1 MTQRELEVE
10 GAGIPCLVPVS
21 ALPSPQ
27 QRELPAGLREQLEL
41 AFVRVP
47 GPPEDPVTGL
57 ERIREAYGRER
68 VGLLGTSIW
77 GLLASAYA
85 RRHPE
90 HVAFLVLVG
99 TPPHMAGLEDAQRRH
114 WEEFASEAKKALL
127 ERRLCELEE
136 QGGEEASVAAN
147 ARAWAPMG
155 WYDADFDP
163 APLLEGIEI
172 DHERTAAT
180 VRAFSS
186 VSLPAVLPQLGCP
199 VLRIHGAHDYIV
211 PPSLWDAH
219 AALAPHVT
227 ARIFER
233 SAHHPA
239 YEEPERFAKELLEWI
254 AAARDRG

>member
-1 MTQRELEVE
+1 MREVE
-10 GAGIPCLVPVS
+10 IEGTGVPCLVPVS

-27 QRELPAGLREQLEL
+27 QRELPAGLRDQLEL
-41 AFVRVP
+41 VFVQPP
-47 GPPEDPVTGL
+47 GPPEDPVAGL
-57 ERIREAYGRER
+57 ERIREQCGRDR
-68 VGLLGTSIW
+68 VGVLGSSIW
-77 GLLASAYA
+77 GLLAAAYA
-85 RRHPE
+85 RRFPE
-90 HVAFLVLVG
+90 HVSFVVLVG

-114 WEEFASEAKKALL
+114 WEDFASPEQKALL

-155 WYDADFDP
+155 WYDTDFDP
-163 APLLEGIEI
+163 GPLLEGIEI

-211 PPSLWDAH
+211 PPTLWDMH
-219 AALAPHVT
+219 RDLGPHVSV
-227 ARIFER
+227 RIFTS

-239 YEEPERFAKELLEWI
+239 HEEPERFQKELLEWI
-254 AAARDRG
+254 AGVQDRG